1 MQKIQARIKKG
12 KYMDYRL
19 GLLDQS
25 PIAQGMTAADALA
38 QTTALAGVAETLGYS
53 RFWVS
58 EHHNSDVL
66 AGASPEVLIAWLL
79 AHTRHIR
86 IGSGGVM
93 LQHYSPYK
101 VAENFHVLS
110 SLAPER
116 VDLGVGKAPGGFPLS
131 TRALQQETDP
141 TRQVAFD
148 DKLRQLNALLE
159 AVPSDHDGLSATP
172 LPPAP
177 PTRFLLGA
185 SADSA
190 RLAASLGWH
199 FVFAGF
205 IQPSERVLTE
215 ALLAWREYRPEH
227 AQALLSLSVVVAGSH
242 DEAKALAGERYN
254 YKVYIGDRAPLNVLT
269 QEQADRL
276 VQQSGS
282 ALFRIE
288 KQAQNI
294 LYGTT
299 QEVHHQLQYYHQRFG
314 IDEFIIHTPIDDPTA
329 RLTSIRG
336 LAAGLRG

>member
-1 MQKIQARIKKG
+1 MG
-12 KYMDYRL
+12 YRL

-38 QTTALAGVAETLGYS
+38 RTVELACLAEASGYS

-58 EHHNSDVL
+58 EHHNADVL
-66 AGASPEVLIAWLL
+66 AGSSPEVLIAWLL

-110 SLAPER
+110 SLAPGR

-131 TRALQQETDP
+131 TRALQQEVDP
-141 TRQVAFD
+141 ARQVSFA
-148 DKLRQLNALLE
+148 DKLRQLHELLE
-159 AVPSDHDGLSATP
+159 PGTAQNADLRATP

-177 PTRFLLGA
+177 PARFLLGA
-185 SADSA
+185 SEESA
-190 RLAASLGWH
+190 RLAASLGWN

-205 IQPSERVLTE
+205 IQPSETLLTE
-215 ALLAWREYRPEH
+215 ALLTWREYQPE
-227 AQALLSLSVVVAGSH
+227 QTEALLSLSVIVADSH

-254 YKVYIGDRAPLNVLT
+254 YKVYIGDRAPLNVLS
-269 QEQADRL
+269 QEQADTL
-276 VQQSGS
+276 VQQSGG
-282 ALFRIE
+282 APFRIE

-294 LYGTT
+294 LYGTAA
-299 QEVHHQLQYYHQRFG
+299 EVHRQLQHYHQRFG
-314 IDEFIIHTPIDDPTA
+314 VSEFIIHTPVNDPAA
-329 RLTSIRG
+329 RVASISG
-336 LAAGLRG
+336 LARGFKAQD